1 VFYIDPQEANMLLWT
16 ILREGNGMEPF
27 KVGDKVVRESDPAT
41 VEKLVHLIGTDVDS
55 LSAQLRELR
64 EELRQKGVVA
74 A

>member
-1 VFYIDPQEANMLLWT
+1 MDTFEL
-16 ILREGNGMEPF
+16 
-27 KVGDKVVRESDPAT
+27 GDKVVCESDLAA
-41 VEKLVHLIGTDVDS
+41 VEKLVHLIGTDVDG